1 MISRL
6 EIQRWPDGPVMLP
19 PSKSISHRAM
29 ICAALSEGTSHIT
42 PIDLRGEDVAATAS
56 CLATLGTSLHMT
68 DNSLKIH
75 GGTSR
80 LQIQLLHS
88 EPAVLDCGESGSTLR
103 FMIPLLL
110 LLDRPAVFQ
119 GHGMLMTRPMAPYL
133 KALEEKGA
141 IFQAEGNTLSVQ
153 GHLGSGAYLL
163 PGDISSQ
170 YLSGLLMTL
179 PLAEGDS
186 EIRLTTPLESE
197 SYVEMTI
204 AVMREFGV
212 FVDKGTDGRYRI
224 PGNQAYRAKD
234 YSVEADH
241 SAAAFFLAAGALGC
255 NTGCH
260 GLLRDSL
267 QGDRAMAS
275 IIEACGGEILWN
287 DFLGLHAKADTI
299 RPITVDIRDC
309 PDLAPPIAALLC
321 FAEGESRIT
330 GAARLRMKES
340 DRLHALATQLS
351 AIGADIRE
359 EADQLVIR
367 GVKELHGG
375 SIDPQNDHRIAMA
388 AAVAS
393 IRSKGTVTILN
404 PDCVK
409 KSYPDFWKD
418 FCRQGREETR

>member
-1 MISRL
+1 M
-6 EIQRWPDGPVMLP
+6 
-19 PSKSISHRAM
+19 
-29 ICAALSEGTSHIT
+29 
-42 PIDLRGEDVAATAS
+42 
-56 CLATLGTSLHMT
+56 
-68 DNSLKIH
+68 
-75 GGTSR
+75 
-80 LQIQLLHS
+80 
-88 EPAVLDCGESGSTLR
+88 
-103 FMIPLLL
+103 
-110 LLDRPAVFQ
+110 
-119 GHGMLMTRPMAPYL
+119 
-133 KALEEKGA
+133 
-141 IFQAEGNTLSVQ
+141 
-153 GHLGSGAYLL
+153 
-163 PGDISSQ
+163 
-170 YLSGLLMTL
+170 
-179 PLAEGDS
+179 
-186 EIRLTTPLESE
+186 
-197 SYVEMTI
+197 
-204 AVMREFGV
+204 
-212 FVDKGTDGRYRI
+212 
-224 PGNQAYRAKD
+224 D

-260 GLLRDSL
+260 GLRRDSL

-287 DFLGLHAKADTI
+287 DSLGLHAKADTI

>member
-1 MISRL
+1 MSSQL
-6 EIQRWPDGPVMLP
+6 EIQRWPDGPVTPP

-29 ICAALSEGTSHIT
+29 ICAALSEGTSRIS

-56 CLATLGTSLHMT
+56 CLKTLGTALHIT
-68 DNSLKIH
+68 DDGLEIQ
-75 GGTSR
+75 GGASMLQSR
-80 LQIQLLHS
+80 LS
-88 EPAVLDCGESGSTLR
+88 NNEPIALDCGESGSTLR

-110 LLDRPAVFQ
+110 LLDRPAVFV
-119 GHGMLMTRPMAPYL
+119 GHGKLMTRPMAPYL

-141 IFQAEGNTLSVQ
+141 TVHAEGNTLSVQ
-153 GHLGSGAYLL
+153 GRLMPGTYRL
-163 PGDISSQ
+163 PGNISSQ

-179 PLAEGDS
+179 PLLEGDS
-186 EIRLTTPLESE
+186 EIQLTTPLESG

-204 AVMREFGV
+204 AVMEEFGV
-212 FVDKGTDGRYRI
+212 FVETQKDGRYRI
-224 PGNQAYRAKD
+224 TGNQVYQAMD
-234 YSVEADH
+234 YSIEADH

-260 GLLRDSL
+260 GLRRDSL

-275 IIEACGGEILWN
+275 IIEMCGGEIRWS
-287 DFLGLHAKADTI
+287 DTLGLHAKADWLH
-299 RPITVDIRDC
+299 PITVDIREF

-340 DRLHALATQLS
+340 DRLNALATQLS

-393 IRSKGTVTILN
+393 IRSKGAVTILN

>member
-1 MISRL
+1 MTSRL
-6 EIQRWPDGPVMLP
+6 EIKGWPDGPVTPP

-29 ICAALSEGTSHIT
+29 ICAALSEGISRIS

-56 CLATLGTSLHMT
+56 CLSTLGA
-68 DNSLKIH
+68 SLKMVEGALEIQ
-75 GGTSR
+75 GGTSI
-80 LQIQLLHS
+80 LQSRFTHS
-88 EPAVLDCGESGSTLR
+88 EPVTLDCGESGSTLR

-110 LLDRPAVFQ
+110 LLGRPAVFQ
-119 GHGMLMTRPMAPYL
+119 GHGKLMTRPMAPYL
-133 KALEEKGA
+133 KVLEEKGA
-141 IFQAEGNTLSVQ
+141 TFQAEGNTLAVQ
-153 GHLGSGAYLL
+153 GSLVSSVYRL

-170 YLSGLLMTL
+170 YLSGLLLSL
-179 PLAEGDS
+179 PIAEGDS
-186 EIRLTTPLESE
+186 EIQLTTSLESE
-197 SYVEMTI
+197 SYVDMTI
-204 AVMREFGV
+204 SVMAEFGV
-212 FVDKGTDGRYRI
+212 YVEKCVDGRYRI
-224 PGNQAYRAKD
+224 PGNQVYQAKD
-234 YSVEADH
+234 YAVETDH

-260 GLLRDSL
+260 GLQRDSL

-275 IIEACGGEILWN
+275 IIEACGGEVLWS
-287 DFLGLHAKADTI
+287 DSLGLHARADRI
-299 RPITVDIRDC
+299 RPTTVNIKDF

-321 FAEGESRIT
+321 FADGESRIT

-359 EADQLVIR
+359 EEDQLVIR

-375 SIDPQNDHRIAMA
+375 VVDPQNDHRIAMA

-393 IRSKGTVTILN
+393 IRSKGAVTILD
-404 PDCVK
+404 PDCVN

>member
-1 MISRL
+1 
-6 EIQRWPDGPVMLP
+6 
-19 PSKSISHRAM
+19 
-29 ICAALSEGTSHIT
+29 
-42 PIDLRGEDVAATAS
+42 
-56 CLATLGTSLHMT
+56 
-68 DNSLKIH
+68 
-75 GGTSR
+75 
-80 LQIQLLHS
+80 
-88 EPAVLDCGESGSTLR
+88 
-103 FMIPLLL
+103 
-110 LLDRPAVFQ
+110 
-119 GHGMLMTRPMAPYL
+119 
-133 KALEEKGA
+133 
-141 IFQAEGNTLSVQ
+141 
-153 GHLGSGAYLL
+153 
-163 PGDISSQ
+163 
-170 YLSGLLMTL
+170 
-179 PLAEGDS
+179 
-186 EIRLTTPLESE
+186 
-197 SYVEMTI
+197 
-204 AVMREFGV
+204 
-212 FVDKGTDGRYRI
+212 
-224 PGNQAYRAKD
+224 
-234 YSVEADH
+234 
-241 SAAAFFLAAGALGC
+241 
-255 NTGCH
+255 
-260 GLLRDSL
+260 
-267 QGDRAMAS
+267 MAS

-359 EADQLVIR
+359 EEDQLVIR